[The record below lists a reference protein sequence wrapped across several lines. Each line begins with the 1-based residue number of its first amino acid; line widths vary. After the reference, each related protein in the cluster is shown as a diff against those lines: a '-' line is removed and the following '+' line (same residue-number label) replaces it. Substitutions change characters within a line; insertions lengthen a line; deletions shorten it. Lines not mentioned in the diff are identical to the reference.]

1 MELLIRLILLALL
14 TLVTSRPERRKEAR
28 REFRAVVPQLLPNY
42 TTTTLPPPHSVG
54 CSSAWLSCS
63 YRDGCGLALQ
73 QYVRACSD
81 LVAGLTSHCPLTCR
95 LALVALLSTTEGERL
110 MQVWRLHSYG

>member
-42 TTTTLPPPHSVG
+42 TTTTLPPASSVF
-54 CSSAWLSCS
+54 AWLEQ
-63 YRDGCGLALQ
+63 CGAN
-73 QYVRACSD
+73 S
-81 LVAGLTSHCPLTCR
+81 
-95 LALVALLSTTEGERL
+95 VALFG
-110 MQVWRLHSYG
+110 